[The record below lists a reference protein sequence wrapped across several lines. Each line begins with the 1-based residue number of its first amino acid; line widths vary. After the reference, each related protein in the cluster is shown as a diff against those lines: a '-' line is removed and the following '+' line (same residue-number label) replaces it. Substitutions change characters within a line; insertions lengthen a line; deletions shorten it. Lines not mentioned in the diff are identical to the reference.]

1 MSYGFEYNDRG
12 FGGGF
17 DAMGGFGG
25 GFDMG
30 GGGFM
35 AEEKGAK
42 SSEKKVSNGIDPNQY
57 FILILIEIIY

>member
-30 GGGFM
+30 GGFM
-35 AEEKGAK
+35 AEEKGGK
-42 SSEKKVSNGIDPNQY
+42 SSDKKVSVI
-57 FILILIEIIY
+57 ILQSLQG